1 MGSLSPFRLILAKLS
16 QRINDVGQ
24 LHICVMKTVALQSS
38 GIVAAPAAPL
48 AHRIGATSLN
58 KSIFSW
64 GNEYLQTSD
73 PQ

>member
-1 MGSLSPFRLILAKLS
+1 MCSEDCSTLLA
-16 QRINDVGQ
+16 V
-24 LHICVMKTVALQSS
+24 QSS

-48 AHRIGATSLN
+48 AHRIGATLLH

>member
-1 MGSLSPFRLILAKLS
+1 MCSEDCSTLLA
-16 QRINDVGQ
+16 V
-24 LHICVMKTVALQSS
+24 QSS
-38 GIVAAPAAPL
+38 GIVASPAAPL

-64 GNEYLQTSD
+64 GNEYLQSSD